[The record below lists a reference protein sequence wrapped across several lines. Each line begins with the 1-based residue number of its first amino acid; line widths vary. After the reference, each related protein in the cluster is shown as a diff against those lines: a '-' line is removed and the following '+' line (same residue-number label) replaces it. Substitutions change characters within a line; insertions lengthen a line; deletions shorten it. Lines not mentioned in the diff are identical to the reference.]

1 MAAQITPLPSPGPLR
16 SSPSTFSD
24 RMDAHLAALPTMIAQ
39 ANILATEAEE
49 NAAMAEAQAV
59 ISTAQ
64 AAVSLAAKAVAMAAA
79 NYKGPWASQSG
90 AATIPYCVSHPAN
103 SYWML
108 TTNLANVAAK
118 TPGVDPEWVAIGYGF
133 KGVAVTLAGQ
143 DGVTVTHNKGDLNY
157 LCKLQ
162 PTGISCLGRIGD
174 LSCIKAANTVVIYNS
189 GHGGFL
195 ADVEITNINMA

>member
-1 MAAQITPLPSPGPLR
+1 
-16 SSPSTFSD
+16 
-24 RMDAHLAALPTMIAQ
+24 
-39 ANILATEAEE
+39 
-49 NAAMAEAQAV
+49 
-59 ISTAQ
+59 
-64 AAVSLAAKAVAMAAA
+64 
-79 NYKGPWASQSG
+79 
-90 AATIPYCVSHPAN
+90 
-103 SYWML
+103 ML

-157 LCKLQ
+157 LCKIQ
-162 PTGISCLGRIGD
+162 PTGIGCLGRIGD
-174 LSCIKAANTVVIYNS
+174 ISCIKAANTVVIYHS